1 MLGDF
6 MGELTLDLIRETLAR
21 RQPVTAAP
29 DGLMPAAV
37 MLLLYPKD
45 CDYCVLLN
53 KRSMT
58 VEHHKGEMSFP
69 GGARDPDDSDFEDTA
84 RRETEEEMGIARD
97 DITILGRLDD
107 SVTRSNFLV
116 KVFVGTIPYPYQFN
130 PSSHEIAE
138 VVEIP
143 VSVLR
148 DPATL
153 RWDSIIA
160 DGARTAVRSYGYQQH
175 LVYGA
180 TAKILDQFLAIIADG
195 LNDGLNKE
203 DTSLD

>member
-1 MLGDF
+1 
-6 MGELTLDLIRETLAR
+6 MGEITLDLIRDALAQR
-21 RQPVTAAP
+21 TPVTAAP

-37 MLLLYPKD
+37 MLLLYRKD
-45 CDYCVLLN
+45 GDYCVLLN

-69 GGARDPDDSDFEDTA
+69 GGARDPEDADFEATA
-84 RRETEEEMGIARD
+84 RRETHEEMGIAPD

-107 SVTRSNFLV
+107 NVTRSNFLV
-116 KVFVGTIPYPYQFN
+116 KVFVGTIPYPYEFR
-130 PSSHEIAE
+130 PSSIEIAE

-143 VSVLR
+143 IGVLR

-153 RWDSIIA
+153 RWDSRIE
-160 DGARTAVRSYGYQQH
+160 DGKRVAVRSYGYQQH

-180 TAKILDQFLAIIADG
+180 TAQILDQFLDIIEDR
-195 LNDGLNKE
+195 LNKE
-203 DTSLD
+203 ETSFD

>member
-1 MLGDF
+1 
-6 MGELTLDLIRETLAR
+6 MGELTLELIQSTLAE
-21 RQPVTAAP
+21 RQQHTAAAE
-29 DGLMPAAV
+29 GLMPAAV

-45 CDYCVLLN
+45 GEFCVLLN
-53 KRSMT
+53 KRSME

-69 GGARDPDDSDFEDTA
+69 GGARDPEDRDFEDTA

-107 SVTRSNFLV
+107 NVTRSNFLV
-116 KVFVGTIPYPYQFN
+116 KVFVGTIPYPYEFR
-130 PSSHEIAE
+130 PSSVEIAE

-143 VSVLR
+143 MSVLR

-153 RWDSIIA
+153 RWDSRIE
-160 DGARTAVRSYGYQQH
+160 DGIRVTVKSYGYQQH

-180 TAKILDQFLAIIADG
+180 TAKILDQFLDT
-195 LNDGLNKE
+195 LEDGLNKE
-203 DTSLD
+203 DTSFD

>member
-1 MLGDF
+1 
-6 MGELTLDLIRETLAR
+6 MGEITLDLIHNALAQR
-21 RQPVTAAP
+21 TPITAAP

-37 MLLLYPKD
+37 MLLLYRKD
-45 CDYCVLLN
+45 GEYCVLLN

-69 GGARDPDDSDFEDTA
+69 GGARDPEDADFEATA
-84 RRETEEEMGIARD
+84 RRETHEEMGISPD

-107 SVTRSNFLV
+107 NVTRSNFLV
-116 KVFVGTIPYPYQFN
+116 KVFVGTIPYPYEFL
-130 PSSHEIAE
+130 PSSIEIAE

-143 VSVLR
+143 IGVLR

-153 RWDSIIA
+153 RWDSRIE
-160 DGARTAVRSYGYQQH
+160 DGERVAVRSYGYQQH

-180 TAKILDQFLAIIADG
+180 TAKILDQFLDIVEDR
-195 LNDGLNKE
+195 LNKE
-203 DTSLD
+203 DPGFD

>member
-1 MLGDF
+1 MV
-6 MGELTLDLIRETLAR
+6 ELTLDLIKDTLAHR
-21 RQPVTAAP
+21 KRVTAAAE
-29 DGLMPAAV
+29 GLMPAAV
-37 MLLLYPKD
+37 LLLLYPKD
-45 CDYCVLLN
+45 GEFCVLLN

-69 GGARDPDDSDFEDTA
+69 GGARDPEDADFEDTA
-84 RRETEEEMGIARD
+84 LRETEEEMGIARD

-107 SVTRSNFLV
+107 NVTRSNFLV
-116 KVFVGTIPYPYQFN
+116 KVFVGTIPYPYEFN

-143 VSVLR
+143 LSVLR
-148 DPATL
+148 DSATI
-153 RWDSIIA
+153 RWDSRIE
-160 DGARTAVRSYGYQQH
+160 DGERVAVRSYGYQRH

-180 TAKILDQFLAIIADG
+180 TAKILDQFLDIIEEG
-195 LNDGLNKE
+195 LTKE

>member
-1 MLGDF
+1 
-6 MGELTLDLIRETLAR
+6 MGEITLDLIHNALAQR
-21 RQPVTAAP
+21 TPVTAAP

-37 MLLLYPKD
+37 MLLLYRKD
-45 CDYCVLLN
+45 DQYCVLLN

-69 GGARDPDDSDFEDTA
+69 GGARDPEDADFEATA
-84 RRETEEEMGIARD
+84 RRETHEEMGISPD

-107 SVTRSNFLV
+107 NITRSNFLV
-116 KVFVGTIPYPYQFN
+116 KVFVGTIPYPYEFQ
-130 PSSHEIAE
+130 PSSIEIAE

-143 VSVLR
+143 VGVLR

-153 RWDSIIA
+153 RWDSRIE
-160 DGARTAVRSYGYQQH
+160 DGQRVAVRSYGYQQH

-180 TAKILDQFLAIIADG
+180 TAKILDQFLDIIEDR
-195 LNDGLNKE
+195 LNKE
-203 DTSLD
+203 DPSFD

>member
-1 MLGDF
+1 
-6 MGELTLDLIRETLAR
+6 MGEITLDLIHNALAQR
-21 RQPVTAAP
+21 TPITAAP

-37 MLLLYPKD
+37 MLLLYRKD
-45 CDYCVLLN
+45 GEYCVLLN

-69 GGARDPDDSDFEDTA
+69 GGARDPEDADFEATA
-84 RRETEEEMGIARD
+84 RRETHEEMGISPD

-107 SVTRSNFLV
+107 NVTRSNFLV
-116 KVFVGTIPYPYQFN
+116 KVFVGTIPYPYEFL
-130 PSSHEIAE
+130 PSSIEIAE

-143 VSVLR
+143 IGVLR

-153 RWDSIIA
+153 RWDSRIE
-160 DGARTAVRSYGYQQH
+160 DGKRVAVRSYGYQQH

-180 TAKILDQFLAIIADG
+180 TAKILDQFLDIIEDR
-195 LNDGLNKE
+195 LNKE
-203 DTSLD
+203 DPRFD

>member
-1 MLGDF
+1 MGD
-6 MGELTLDLIRETLAR
+6 LTLDLIRNTLAN
-21 RQPVTAAP
+21 RQRVTAAAE
-29 DGLMPAAV
+29 GLMPAAV

-45 CDYCVLLN
+45 GEFCVLLN

-69 GGARDPDDSDFEDTA
+69 GGARDPEDSDYEDTA
-84 RRETEEEMGIARD
+84 LRETEEEMGIGRD

-107 SVTRSNFLV
+107 NVTRSNFLV
-116 KVFVGTIPYPYQFN
+116 KVFVGTIPYPYEFN

-143 VSVLR
+143 IGVLR
-148 DPATL
+148 NPATL
-153 RWDSIIA
+153 RWDSRIENGERI
-160 DGARTAVRSYGYQQH
+160 AVRSYGYQQH

-180 TAKILDQFLAIIADG
+180 TAKILDQFLDIIEDG
-195 LNDGLNKE
+195 LKKE

>member
-1 MLGDF
+1 
-6 MGELTLDLIRETLAR
+6 MGEITLDLIHNALAQR
-21 RQPVTAAP
+21 TPITAAP

-37 MLLLYPKD
+37 MLLLYRKD
-45 CDYCVLLN
+45 GEYCVLLN

-69 GGARDPDDSDFEDTA
+69 GGARDPADADFEATA
-84 RRETEEEMGIARD
+84 RRETHEEMGIAPD

-107 SVTRSNFLV
+107 NVTRSNFLV
-116 KVFVGTIPYPYQFN
+116 KVFVGTIPYPYEFR
-130 PSSHEIAE
+130 PSSIEIAE

-143 VSVLR
+143 IGVLR

-153 RWDSIIA
+153 RWDSRIE
-160 DGARTAVRSYGYQQH
+160 DGERVAVRSYGYQQH

-180 TAKILDQFLAIIADG
+180 TAKILDQFLDIIEDR
-195 LNDGLNKE
+195 LN
-203 DTSLD
+203 

>member
-1 MLGDF
+1 MV
-6 MGELTLDLIRETLAR
+6 ELTLDLIKDTLAQR
-21 RQPVTAAP
+21 ERVTAAA

-45 CDYCVLLN
+45 GEFCVLLN

-69 GGARDPDDSDFEDTA
+69 GGARDPEDDDFEATA

-107 SVTRSNFLV
+107 NVTRSNFIV
-116 KVFVGTIPYPYQFN
+116 KVFVGTIPYPYEFK

-143 VSVLR
+143 MSVLR
-148 DPATL
+148 DPGTI
-153 RWDSIIA
+153 RWASRIEEGKRI
-160 DGARTAVRSYGYQQH
+160 AVRSYGYQHH

-180 TAKILDQFLAIIADG
+180 TAKILDQFLDIVEEG
-195 LNDGLNKE
+195 LKKE

>member
-1 MLGDF
+1 
-6 MGELTLDLIRETLAR
+6 MGELTLDLIRNTLAH
-21 RQPVTAAP
+21 RQRVTAAAE
-29 DGLMPAAV
+29 GLMPAAV

-45 CDYCVLLN
+45 GEFCVLLN

-69 GGARDPDDSDFEDTA
+69 GGARDPEDADFEDTA

-107 SVTRSNFLV
+107 NVTRSNFLV
-116 KVFVGTIPYPYQFN
+116 KVFVGTIPYPYEFN

-143 VSVLR
+143 LSVLR
-148 DPATL
+148 DSATI
-153 RWDSIIA
+153 RWDSRIE
-160 DGARTAVRSYGYQQH
+160 DGERVAVRSYGYQHH

-180 TAKILDQFLAIIADG
+180 TAKILDQFLDIIEEG
-195 LNDGLNKE
+195 LTKE
-203 DTSLD
+203 GTSLD

>member
-1 MLGDF
+1 
-6 MGELTLDLIRETLAR
+6 MGELTLDLIRDALAR
-21 RQPVTAAP
+21 RPRVTAA
-29 DGLMPAAV
+29 DEGLMPAAV

-45 CDYCVLLN
+45 GEFCVLLN
-53 KRSMT
+53 QRSMT

-69 GGARDPDDSDFEDTA
+69 GGARDPEDTDFEDTA
-84 RRETEEEMGIARD
+84 LRETEEEMGIDRH

-107 SVTRSNFLV
+107 NVTRSNFLV
-116 KVFVGTIPYPYQFN
+116 KVFVGTIPYPYEFK

-143 VSVLR
+143 LSVLR

-153 RWDSIIA
+153 RWDSRIENGERI
-160 DGARTAVRSYGYQQH
+160 AVRSYGYQQH

-180 TAKILDQFLAIIADG
+180 TAKILDQFLETIEDG
-195 LNDGLNKE
+195 LQKE
-203 DTSLD
+203 GTSLD